1 MPEMS
6 GNKNVKTDIK
16 KTTMYWNLELASKL
30 EDAPWPATRDELL
43 DYAQRTGAPLEVSEN
58 LNEIEDDEEEFESI
72 EDLWP
77 DFPTKDDF
85 FFDEE
90 EY

>member
-6 GNKNVKTDIK
+6 GNKNVKTDIN

-43 DYAQRTGAPLEVSEN
+43 DYAQRTGAPLEVIEN

>member
-1 MPEMS
+1 M
-6 GNKNVKTDIK
+6 
-16 KTTMYWNLELASKL
+16 
-30 EDAPWPATRDELL
+30 
-43 DYAQRTGAPLEVSEN
+43 DYAQRTGAPLEVIEN